1 MNIKKFYKNKKVLI
15 TGHTG
20 FKGTWLTQVLL
31 ELGSIVYGVSLSN
44 KQFHSKYFDKL
55 SLKNKIIDKR
65 FDICNYD
72 KVNNLINKTKPDVI
86 FHLAAQSILSK
97 SITDP
102 YNTFKTNYIGILNL
116 LESLRYL
123 NHKCSI
129 VIVTSDK
136 VYENNNWIWG
146 YRENDILGGDDPYS
160 ASKSSSEILINSY
173 FKTYL
178 SKKSN
183 INISSARAG
192 NVFGGGDWSPDRLI
206 PDILKS
212 YFEKRI
218 LKIKNPNSTRPWQ
231 FVLEPINGYLKL
243 GLINYLKK
251 ELNGESFNFGPKN
264 NSHIDVMTI
273 LKKFKKI
280 YPDLKFSISKNK
292 ATLEKNFLSLNSEKA
307 INKLG
312 WNPKLSIDESIKLTS
327 DWYYYYYKN
336 KDINKLSKSQIY
348 SFFDL

>member
-1 MNIKKFYKNKKVLI
+1 MNLKKFYKNKRVLI

-31 ELGSIVYGVSLSN
+31 ELGSIVYGVSLS
-44 KQFHSKYFDKL
+44 KKKFHSIYFDSL
-55 SLKNKIIDKR
+55 NLKNKIEDRR
-65 FDICNYD
+65 FDICNFD
-72 KVNNLINKTKPDVI
+72 KINNLINKTKPDLI

-97 SITDP
+97 SINDP

-116 LESLRYL
+116 LESLRNI

-173 FKTYL
+173 FKTFL
-178 SKKSN
+178 SKKNN

-192 NVFGGGDWSPDRLI
+192 NVFGGGDWSADRLI

-212 YFEKRI
+212 YFGKKI
-218 LKIKNPNSTRPWQ
+218 LRIKNPYSTRPWQ

-243 GLINYLKK
+243 GLNNYLRKN
-251 ELNGESFNFGPKN
+251 LNGESFNFGPTN
-264 NSHIDVMTI
+264 NSHIDVITI
-273 LKKFKKI
+273 LKKFRKI
-280 YPDLKFSISKNK
+280 YPDLDFSISKNN
-292 ATLEKNFLSLNSEKA
+292 ANLEKHFLSLNSEKA

-312 WNPKLSIDESIKLTS
+312 WTPKLSIDESIKLTS
-327 DWYYYYYKN
+327 DWYYCFYNN
-336 KDINKLSKSQIY
+336 KDINKISKSQIK